1 MTWSCIL
8 HLLGLTF
15 PYRTLWPT
23 TLQKY
28 TKGRPGLPVANN
40 LHDYAVQF
48 IDVEI
53 YTTGLAAKKKK
64 NVFWKQQICRK
75 PSIRHFLLLA
85 PFQTRNG
92 RKRVVKGNRTGSPF
106 LATPSPPFFS
116 LLVGI
121 FACPKLCE
129 SLEQATLKL
138 SFHISFKEVRKGF

>member
-1 MTWSCIL
+1 MYFTPFRLDVSIQNAL
-8 HLLGLTF
+8 
-15 PYRTLWPT
+15 
-23 TLQKY
+23 
-28 TKGRPGLPVANN
+28 ANN
-40 LHDYAVQF
+40 TSKVYKRKARFARRKQFARLRCTVYWRWDLHYRPCC
-48 IDVEI
+48 
-53 YTTGLAAKKKK
+53 KKKK